1 MKAHSGRKA
10 FAVWSSANSCG
21 SDLPG
26 WFHDHDNIAVLRRY
40 LHLQKKKRVR
50 GMFVENAMKSL
61 IMKHI

>member
-1 MKAHSGRKA
+1 VRSFLTVVLKLYGILSEITI
-10 FAVWSSANSCG
+10 
-21 SDLPG
+21 
-26 WFHDHDNIAVLRRY
+26 DHINDNIAVLRRY